1 MHSINKLQ
9 NYMKAIFY
17 TIAFIF
23 LSTGMISCNQTEGNK
38 SESSDTAK
46 TDQSPV
52 SKLVEEIKPD
62 LEFESEFA
70 LFKAKVMEQLKENDR
85 KIDEL
90 KTRQKK
96 ENKKIQLKL
105 QKQIDK
111 FETENNT
118 LKNKI
123 DKSINM
129 DKKAWENFKTEFNQ
143 DMDSLNKSISNIF
156 D

>member
-1 MHSINKLQ
+1 
-9 NYMKAIFY
+9 MKTIFY
-17 TIAFIF
+17 TIAFIS
-23 LSTGMISCNQTEGNK
+23 LSIGIISCNQTEVNK
-38 SESSDTAK
+38 AESSDTAK
-46 TDQSPV
+46 TDQSNV

-85 KIDEL
+85 KIGEL
-90 KTRQKK
+90 KIRQKK
-96 ENKKIQLKL
+96 ENKKMQLKL

-143 DMDSLNKSISNIF
+143 DMESLNKSISNFF

>member
-1 MHSINKLQ
+1 
-9 NYMKAIFY
+9 
-17 TIAFIF
+17 
-23 LSTGMISCNQTEGNK
+23 MISCNQTETK
-38 SESSDTAK
+38 KAESSDTAK
-46 TDQSPV
+46 ADQSPV

-90 KTRQKK
+90 KTRQKR
-96 ENKKIQLKL
+96 ENKKMQLKL

-143 DMDSLNKSISNIF
+143 DIDSLTKSISNIF
-156 D
+156 DKK